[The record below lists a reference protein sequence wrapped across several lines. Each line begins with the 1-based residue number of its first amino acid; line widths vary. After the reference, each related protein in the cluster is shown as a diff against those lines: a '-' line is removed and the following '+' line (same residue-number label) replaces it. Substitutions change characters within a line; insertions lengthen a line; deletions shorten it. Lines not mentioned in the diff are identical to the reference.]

1 MKTIEEAAIDCALK
15 DEFPNGYDAECAGF
29 RAGVKFAEE
38 WISVEDELPGNQDI
52 VFIMTD
58 KGCYGTGYLHGK
70 KSGFVTYGED
80 AYKEFGNVTHWR
92 PIHRNEHY
100 NVY

>member
-1 MKTIEEAAIDCALK
+1 MKTIEEEAIDCALK

-29 RAGVKFAEE
+29 KAGVKFAEE
-38 WISVEDELPGNQDI
+38 WIKDSDELPSEEN
-52 VFIMTD
+52 
-58 KGCYGTGYLHGK
+58 GYIEEEVLVRDSDNVSAVAIYRLEEYWESFDERIG
-70 KSGFVTYGED
+70 VI
-80 AYKEFGNVTHWR
+80 KEWR